1 MAFAESKADNNR
13 AILPWQHGIMNLLL
27 TTIFSRKP
35 CFKGSKRGLDRFLQY
50 EEFCHGAIK
59 I

>member
-13 AILPWQHGIMNLLL
+13 AILPWAAWHN
-27 TTIFSRKP
+27 
-35 CFKGSKRGLDRFLQY
+35 
-50 EEFCHGAIK
+50 EFVINYN